1 MYPATNKDAPVAI
14 WLNGGPGAS
23 STFANFLFSG
33 PMRIRQ
39 KTENPGSG
47 KGAFEAYNVQEN
59 WLDQATMIYIDQPVG
74 TGFSYTTAE
83 NQEADYLTD
92 MDSATGEFV

>member
-1 MYPATNKDAPVAI
+1 MYPATNKDAPVAV

-23 STFANFLFSG
+23 STFANFLFNG

-39 KTENPGSG
+39 MTDDPSSG
-47 KGAFEAYNVQEN
+47 KGAFEAYTVQEN

-74 TGFSYTTAE
+74 TGFSYTKSE
-83 NQEADYLTD
+83 KQEEDYLTD
-92 MDSATGEFV
+92 MESAAAEFV